1 MKLDKVRSGFP
12 FLKRKFKGK
21 PLAYLDN
28 ASTTQKPKV
37 VIDAI
42 SDAYVN
48 HYANIHRGV
57 YDLSVEATD
66 LYENTRAQVRDLI
79 SAKSEKEIVFTRNT
93 TESINLVARSL
104 GDWITWHD

>member
-1 MKLDKVRSGFP
+1 MNIATIRKEFP
-12 FLKRKFKGK
+12 FLNRKYQTRTDLELTQRGRTSFTKK

-42 SDAYVN
+42 VDAYTN
-48 HYANIHRGV
+48 HYANIHRGA

-66 LYENTRAQVRDLI
+66 LYEEVRAKV
-79 SAKSEKEIVFTRNT
+79 AKFIGAKDSK
-93 TESINLVARSL
+93 
-104 GDWITWHD
+104 